1 MISNGW
7 GVIFNGWGPQPL
19 EITPPTISS
28 PALPSPGIGHGKT
41 PYERSPGIPLDFL
54 GAWLAFA
61 LEPFWNRP
69 AQKQPSRARPEQ
81 AKRCQ
86 ANPSKPKPSPSK
98 SKPGTNQPKASSA
111 KPGQSKPTHG
121 KPSPTGQIDFQ
132 SLLRGSCIFQPS
144 SQTKPHKISLGTLWK
159 SWPAAFK
166 PAWTN
171 RFPKHSDKD
180 LHFPAKLSD
189 QALENWLGD
198 ILEKLASC
206 FQA

>member
-1 MISNGW
+1 ML
-7 GVIFNGWGPQPL
+7 IFWWVSQGSSLKFAENFVFYNEILTFLLLFWPRPSQGP
-19 EITPPTISS
+19 PP
-28 PALPSPGIGHGKT
+28 
-41 PYERSPGIPLDFL
+41 DFSKD
-54 GAWLAFA
+54 
-61 LEPFWNRP
+61 LEPFGSKP
-69 AQKQPSRARPEQ
+69 AQNHPRRAKPEQ

-86 ANPSKPKPSPSK
+86 ANPSEPKPTPSK

-144 SQTKPHKISLGTLWK
+144 SQTKPHKISLGTFWK
-159 SWPAAFK
+159 SLPADFK
-166 PAWTN
+166 PACTN

-189 QALENWLGD
+189 QASENWLGD